1 MSAGIRY
8 GNVALGV
15 ESAQP
20 GLAPPLRQQP
30 RNRFRRLLGMLVAV
44 LKRWA

>member
-20 GLAPPLRQQP
+20 ALAPPLRQRP
-30 RNRFRRLLGMLVAV
+30 RNRFRRLLGLLAAA